1 MSVRERDPL
10 TGHATTG
17 HEWNGITEL
26 NTRVPRA
33 IWWSIGITHRLGADL
48 LDPDAVLAAGDHL
61 HQGAARLR
69 PAGAG
74 STKQIVEAQLER
86 SAWSSAIEEMPI
98 EADPRRSRR

>member
-17 HEWNGITEL
+17 HEWDGITEL

-33 IWWSIGITHRLGADL
+33 DLVVHRHHPYLGADL

-61 HQGAARLR
+61 H
-69 PAGAG
+69 
-74 STKQIVEAQLER
+74 
-86 SAWSSAIEEMPI
+86 
-98 EADPRRSRR
+98 